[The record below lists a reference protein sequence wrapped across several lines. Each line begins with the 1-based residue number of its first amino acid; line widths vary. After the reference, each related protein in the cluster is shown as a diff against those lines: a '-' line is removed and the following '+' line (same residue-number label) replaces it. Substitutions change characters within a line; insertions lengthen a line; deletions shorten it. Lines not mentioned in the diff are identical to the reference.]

1 MGGAER
7 VAANISLYAP
17 KNEFEFHYL
26 VFEGYDNVYGPEIE
40 KIGGRII
47 TVPPPSSGYSAYIKT
62 LSRLI
67 RENHYCAVHSHTMF
81 NSGINLLVAKAC
93 GVPVRIGHS
102 HTTKTETRVSIAQK
116 SYEWIMRKMIL
127 WSATDLF
134 ACGVEAGK
142 WMFGIRAFYSRGHI
156 IHNGIDT
163 DAFAFSDE
171 KRRRIR
177 AQYGF
182 TTDDLV
188 IGHSGTLIPLKN
200 QEYLIRLLPDLLRQ
214 NPHVRLMLL
223 GAGDESEKSRLAQLS
238 ADLHVSERVTFCG
251 GVMNANDHLNAMDV
265 FAFPS
270 LREGTPLALIEA
282 QANGLPCV
290 ISDHIPDD
298 AALTDLITVVS
309 LAKKDV
315 WTHSLLEAKRS
326 RSEQYAEVIA
336 SAGYS
341 ITSSFDQLYKR
352 YRQEPL
358 RSLPTVSL
366 SFDDARG
373 DNAVVL
379 GTIMARFGFPGT
391 LNVTTGYVDGTCPR
405 EYSPS
410 TKAAMTRE
418 EVIRLRES
426 GKIEIAMHGDR
437 HLNTLSD
444 AEACR
449 KKLSSWFGVS
459 DQTVFGFAS
468 PGSGMSLEAFRS
480 SDYRSFRSS
489 ILYMRTGLRIC
500 SRKNLR
506 VFCRKMGRVVH
517 IPLLYEISF
526 ADTIMRFRDGKIVYS
541 IPVMK
546 DATLAQI
553 KAVLRRCIGQGGH
566 LILMFHSIL
575 PETSKEDNWTWSQEK
590 FERLCTWLQKKRDS
604 GELELLTT
612 AQQFSKMEY

>member
-17 KNEFEFHYL
+17 KEEFEFHYL

-40 KIGGRII
+40 KKGGKVI
-47 TVPPPSSGYSAYIKT
+47 TVPPPASGYCAYIKT

-67 RENHYCAVHSHTMF
+67 RENHYDAVHSHTMF
-81 NSGINLLVAKAC
+81 NSGINLLVAKVC

-102 HTTKTETRVSIAQK
+102 HTTRTETKVSIVQK
-116 SYEWIMRKMIL
+116 TYEWIMRKLIL
-127 WSATDLF
+127 WSATDLL
-134 ACGVEAGK
+134 ACGVEAGE
-142 WMFGIRAFYSRGHI
+142 WMFGTRAFSRRGHI

-163 DAFAFSDE
+163 EAFAFSVE
-171 KRRRIR
+171 NRRRIR
-177 AQYGF
+177 AQYCF
-182 TTDDLV
+182 SADDLV
-188 IGHSGTLIPLKN
+188 IGHAGTLIPLKN

-223 GAGDESEKSRLAQLS
+223 GAGEESEKNRLVQLS
-238 ADLHVSERVTFCG
+238 EDLHVSERVTFCG
-251 GVMNANDHLNAMDV
+251 GVMNANEHLSAMDV

-290 ISDHIPDD
+290 ISDRIPDD

-309 LAKKDV
+309 LNKKDIWV
-315 WTHSLLEAKRS
+315 HSLLNAKRS
-326 RSEQYAEVIA
+326 CSRQYAEEIA

-341 ITSSFDQLYKR
+341 LTSSFDQLYKL
-352 YRQEPL
+352 YRREPL
-358 RSLPTVSL
+358 HSLPTVSL

-373 DNAVVL
+373 DNTVVL
-379 GTIMARFGFPGT
+379 ETILARFGLPGT
-391 LNVTTGYVDGTCPR
+391 LNVTTGYVDGTCPP
-405 EYSPS
+405 EYCPS
-410 TKAAMTRE
+410 TKAAMSRE
-418 EVIRLRES
+418 EVIRLRE
-426 GKIEIAMHGDR
+426 GGQIEIAMHGDR
-437 HLNTLSD
+437 HLNTVSD
-444 AEACR
+444 ADVCR

-459 DQTVFGFAS
+459 DQTLFGFAS
-468 PGSGMSLEAFRS
+468 PGSGMSLKAFRS

-500 SRKNLR
+500 SRKRLR

-517 IPLLYEISF
+517 LPLLYEIAY

-575 PETSKEDNWTWSQEK
+575 PDTSREDNWTWNQEK
-590 FERLCTWLQKKRDS
+590 FERLCTWLQKRRDS